1 MRGWRLGLTL
11 LLVAAGCAQTPRV
24 VPPAH
29 DEMVVLLPGA
39 DGKTG
44 ALVVT
49 HAGHQATLDNA
60 YATARVKDP
69 GALERGQADPTAVR
83 EAFAPALSAQPPRP
97 VTFTLYFLGDSDN
110 FTPESKVELQKIFP
124 EIAAHPAPEIVVIGH
139 TDRVG
144 TVPYNDALSLRRAD
158 RVRNDLVQLGIPSDR
173 ITVAGRGERE
183 PIVATEDEV
192 PEPRNRRVEITVR

>member
-1 MRGWRLGLTL
+1 M
-11 LLVAAGCAQTPRV
+11 
-24 VPPAH
+24 
-29 DEMVVLLPGA
+29 
-39 DGKTG
+39 
-44 ALVVT
+44 
-49 HAGHQATLDNA
+49 
-60 YATARVKDP
+60 
-69 GALERGQADPTAVR
+69 
-83 EAFAPALSAQPPRP
+83 
-97 VTFTLYFLGDSDN
+97 
-110 FTPESKVELQKIFP
+110 
-124 EIAAHPAPEIVVIGH
+124 IGH